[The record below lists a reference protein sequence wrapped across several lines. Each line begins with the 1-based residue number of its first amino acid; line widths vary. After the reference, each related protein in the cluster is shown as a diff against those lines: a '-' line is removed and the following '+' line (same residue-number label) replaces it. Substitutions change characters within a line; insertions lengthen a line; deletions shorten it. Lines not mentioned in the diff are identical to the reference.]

1 MPALA
6 VNSPNGIV
14 DALLRADVRAV
25 RGMARD
31 WAHDGR
37 PLAAACTDT
46 FVLADAGI
54 LDTRHATTSWWLVD
68 EFRRRYPRV
77 ALDMSRMVV
86 SDGSVTTA
94 GAAFAH
100 IDLAMHIVATVSP
113 QLADATAA
121 FLLFDQRPA
130 QSVDAARTYLATT
143 DQIVIDF
150 ETWIRANMKRCTPAA
165 GNLCRVTHTGGL

>member
-1 MPALA
+1 
-6 VNSPNGIV
+6 
-14 DALLRADVRAV
+14 
-25 RGMARD
+25 
-31 WAHDGR
+31 
-37 PLAAACTDT
+37 LAAACTGT

-54 LDTRHATTSWWLVD
+54 LDARPATTSWWPAD

-86 SDGSVTTA
+86 SDGSVSTA

-113 QLADATAA
+113 QPAYATAA

-130 QSVDAARTYLATT
+130 RSVDAAHTYISQRRT
-143 DQIVIDF
+143 
-150 ETWIRANMKRCTPAA
+150 RS
-165 GNLCRVTHTGGL
+165 